1 MVAMDSKTIDCANLS
16 DSDMEKM
23 ADLCAEQGNGFEI
36 GFLSKEKE
44 SKTWVLVT
52 RAYEGDKLR
61 GFAWTTLKRVG
72 GTPSMLIGLAAFVQT
87 NAAEQAL
94 KAVMRELYHRAVL
107 AFPDE
112 DVLVGTRIK
121 DAGAYRA
128 FRGLSEIVPFP
139 ERKTSG
145 EERAWGRRLAKEFQA
160 DGRLD
165 DRTFILKGESEP
177 IPFLDFS
184 PRKPVVQPEDIGG
197 QFKGVNAKR
206 NDSLVVFGWAM
217 AEELA
222 GAKLPK

>member
-1 MVAMDSKTIDCANLS
+1 MVAMDAKTIDCANLS

-23 ADLCAEQGNGFEI
+23 ADLCSEQGNGFEI

-72 GTPSMLIGLAAFVQT
+72 GTPSMLVGLAAFVQT

-112 DVLVGTRIK
+112 DVLVGTRFK
-121 DAGAYRA
+121 DAAAYRA
-128 FRGLSEIVPFP
+128 FRGLSEVVPFP

-165 DRTFILKGESEP
+165 DRTFILKGEGEP
-177 IPFLDFS
+177 IPYLDFS
-184 PRKPVVQPEDIGG
+184 PRKPVVQPEEIGA

>member
-1 MVAMDSKTIDCANLS
+1 MDSKTIDCANLS

-23 ADLCAEQGNGFEI
+23 ADLCAEQGNDFEI

-44 SKTWVLVT
+44 SKLWVLVT
-52 RAYEGDKLR
+52 RAYEGEKLR

-112 DVLVGTRIK
+112 DVLVGTRLK
-121 DAGAYRA
+121 DPGAYRA

-165 DRTFILKGESEP
+165 DRTFILKGDGEP

-184 PRKPVVQPEDIGG
+184 PRKPVAQPAEIGD
-197 QFKGVNAKR
+197 QFKGVNGKR
-206 NDSLVVFGWAM
+206 HDSLVVFGWAM

>member
-1 MVAMDSKTIDCANLS
+1 MDARTIDCANLS

-23 ADLCAEQGNGFEI
+23 ADLCSEQGNGFEI

-52 RAYEGDKLR
+52 RAYDGDKLR

-72 GTPSMLIGLAAFVQT
+72 GTPAMLVGLAAFAQT

-112 DVLVGTRIK
+112 DVLIGTRMK
-121 DAGAYRA
+121 DANSFRAY
-128 FRGLSEIVPFP
+128 RGLSEIVPFP
-139 ERKTSG
+139 DRKASG
-145 EERAWGRRLAKEFQA
+145 EERAWGRRLAKEFGA

-165 DRTFILKGESEP
+165 DRTLVLTGEGET
-177 IPFLDFS
+177 IPHLDYS
-184 PRKPVVQPEDIGG
+184 PKKVVAPQAELSDL
-197 QFKGVNAKR
+197 FKGVNAKR
-206 NDSLVVFGWAM
+206 HDSLVVFGWAM
-217 AEELA
+217 AEDLA